1 MTSDGGLRASFY
13 EVVVDDKNLTHFD
26 FSSLVEATGRDSFY
40 HALAGTSIVSA
51 EFPALV
57 YVGGQQ
63 SFNGA
68 LGWCLE
74 LTSASFPELTSV
86 SNANA
91 GMQTVMKG
99 CPKLRQVSF
108 PKL

>member
-26 FSSLVEATGRDSFY
+26 FSSLVTATGRDSFY
-40 HALAGTSIVSA
+40 HALAGTSILSA
-51 EFPALV
+51 EFPALAT
-57 YVGGQQ
+57 VGGQTT
-63 SFNGA
+63 FNGA
-68 LGWCLE
+68 LGWCTE

-86 SNANA
+86 SNSNA
-91 GMQTVMKG
+91 GMSNVLRG
-99 CPKLRQVSF
+99 CSKLQQVSF